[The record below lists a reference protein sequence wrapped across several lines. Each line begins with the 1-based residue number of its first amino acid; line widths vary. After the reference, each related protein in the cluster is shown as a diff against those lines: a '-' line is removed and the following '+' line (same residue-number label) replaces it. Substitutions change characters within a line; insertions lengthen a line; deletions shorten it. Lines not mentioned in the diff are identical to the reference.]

1 MSLRRLTFGA
11 ALAVAAEA
19 SIFWEKLG
27 LYYDDMSIDNLQQV
41 MAWQIA
47 GLFLPLLAGPMKV
60 VAYLFWNVDQA
71 EAADYMKAYLYFYD
85 IYYLENF
92 WGYFMDYLVY
102 GKIYDAIGWESTF
115 TEIDFEPTDLLC
127 YDLNG
132 FDPDTSL
139 VSPIPAYGDNTIS
152 LAASVTCTTAVNS

>member
-27 LYYDDMSIDNLQQV
+27 LYLDDMSIDNLQQV

-60 VAYLFWNVDQA
+60 VSYLLWNVDQA
-71 EAADYMKAYLYFYD
+71 EASDYMRAYLYFYD
-85 IYYLENF
+85 IYYLDNF
-92 WGYFMDYLVY
+92 WGYFMDYIVY
-102 GKIYDAIGWESTF
+102 GTIYDRLGWTTTF
-115 TEIDFEPTDLLC
+115 VEIDFEPADLLC

-132 FDPDTSL
+132 FDPDVSL
-139 VSPIPAYGDNTIS
+139 VSPLPIYGDNAIS
-152 LAASVTCTTAVNS
+152 LAASVSCTAPVNP

>member
-27 LYYDDMSIDNLQQV
+27 LYYDDMTIDNLQQV

-60 VAYLFWNVDQA
+60 VAYLFWNVDQE
-71 EAADYMKAYLYFYD
+71 EAADYMRAYLYFYD

-102 GKIYDAIGWESTF
+102 GNIYDALGWETTF
-115 TEIDFEPTDLLC
+115 T
-127 YDLNG
+127 
-132 FDPDTSL
+132 
-139 VSPIPAYGDNTIS
+139 
-152 LAASVTCTTAVNS
+152 